1 MKKQI
6 AKTISILS
14 LFVVLSVS
22 ASNVSAFP
30 RCPGMCQPAV
40 RYAASA
46 PAQTANSATVQIA
59 SPAPAQDTMAVD
71 AQSAGA
77 GSFVFWAQLA
87 LLFAHLL

>member
-30 RCPGMCQPAV
+30 KCPTGCQPAV
-40 RYAASA
+40 RYVASA
-46 PAQTANSATVQIA
+46 PAQTANLATVQAASSVAEQPDGLSQLIA
-59 SPAPAQDTMAVD
+59 LFWLPV
-71 AQSAGA
+71 AGFFA
-77 GSFVFWAQLA
+77 S
-87 LLFAHLL
+87 LL